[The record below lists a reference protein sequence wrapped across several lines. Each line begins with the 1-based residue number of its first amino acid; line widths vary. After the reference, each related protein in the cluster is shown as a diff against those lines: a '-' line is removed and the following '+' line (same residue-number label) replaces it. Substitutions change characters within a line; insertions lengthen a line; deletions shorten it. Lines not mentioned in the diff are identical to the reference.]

1 MQIPNSYAF
10 NGSNISA
17 PAARKTTGSVEPNDR
32 AAPRPAPKVEQTAK
46 EPEPLS
52 GTVGDGRESDFAP
65 VTAAIKSELA
75 SQDFRV
81 RPKLEAGANSNA
93 INRYQQVANAELDA
107 AKAQDPGLYRVDVYV

>member
-10 NGSNISA
+10 NGSTASA
-17 PAARKTTGSVEPNDR
+17 TAVRKSTGSGEPNDR
-32 AAPRPAPKVEQTAK
+32 AAPRAAPKVEQTAK
-46 EPEPLS
+46 EPEPVS
-52 GTVGDGRESDFAP
+52 ATVSDSRESDFAP

-81 RPKLEAGANSNA
+81 RPKLETGANSNA
-93 INRYQQVANAELDA
+93 INSYQQAANADLDD